1 MRKKHTTLYIA
12 LIIILI
18 ISVIGLNFYKM
29 LSYDLDGTYSAGNE
43 PNDKNIYMV
52 LKNKEFT
59 LYDQDEILD
68 SGLVQKIK
76 LSNTMD
82 IYELISQDNTKVGY
96 VVHNKNHIIL
106 LDFLDMNFSLEKVSR
121 DAIYLEYELE

>member
-1 MRKKHTTLYIA
+1 
-12 LIIILI
+12 
-18 ISVIGLNFYKM
+18 M